1 MRIFFIVFISV
12 ISLFAEKYSSFH
24 QFPDEEGKVSFYD
37 QIKDNTS
44 AYINIFASL
53 PYHGESIACR
63 SGRQCY
69 ETKDPRQKDWYG
81 TNWMRYRVY
90 IPKNVK
96 DFSFNFGSIANT
108 TFVALYYFVPD
119 GSAVQDVDFRQYKLT
134 KTGRWEP
141 YKDFSSEDER
151 NRYFF
156 QGYKLLYVEA
166 YNSSGLIS
174 FDNIAKYNTQGGW
187 LYINLA
193 QACTVTDCWFG
204 DGREGDRSDAKPYL
218 AFTLYFKDK
227 LPNILNEFKSIK
239 FDSQKDPIENF
250 SVLHEIH
257 RTLSGSTIKNIY
269 GNHDGSYLFDLDQP
283 DFDIKNVLNANTL
296 QYDVTLEAGNAPIK
310 GISVEQNSNVTF
322 SFKIDNCLQIIRTS
336 KNSNQGEYFYSE
348 DGAHWFKDF
357 NESTHYIKYTI
368 ASSDDSGIVL
378 YPHDKLLLNIQNRII
393 DCTGQI
399 KSDVEV
405 LFSLK
410 DQNKTLKK
418 ESIVLYKKSSSSAA
432 TSSVASTAPSST
444 TRDASRDA
452 EQCEAS
458 GGIWLDT
465 FCQRPSSQSSSQ
477 VSRSSSS
484 SVSSVSSSSN
494 SSSLNQEA
502 ENCEASGGIWLDT
515 FCQRPSSQSSSQV
528 NGNSSSF
535 VSNRASSYAS
545 VSSSQDN
552 MGLLELINALADRNL
567 SINGYFAY
575 FGDVANYE
583 PLKWVYLSVT
593 TNTFAKLEGMDPQTK
608 LLKWKRLRKY
618 FKTVSFKNGHIVVG
632 KPVDNINESDREL
645 VNALA
650 DRNLSINGYFAYF
663 GDVANYEPLKW
674 VYLSVTTNTFA
685 KLEGMDPQTKLLKW
699 KRLRKYFKTVSF
711 KNGHIVVGEPVDD
724 IDEMLPKSSS
734 SSSSVSSIISSSSS
748 SASQSSETDSN
759 DEQSCV
765 ANGGEWLDT
774 FCSSSSRSYS
784 SLSSSSVSSSFSQSS
799 SNNSNT
805 AFPPAD

>member
-1 MRIFFIVFISV
+1 MRILFIVFISV
-12 ISLFAEKYSSFH
+12 ISLFAEKYTSFH

-69 ETKDPRQKDWYG
+69 ETKDPRQKNWYG
-81 TNWMRYRVY
+81 TNWMRYRIY

-119 GSAVQDVDFRQYKLT
+119 GSAVQDVDFRHYKLT

-174 FDNIAKYNTQGGW
+174 FNNIAKYNIKGGW

-193 QACTVTDCWFG
+193 QACTVTDCWYG
-204 DGREGDRSDAKPYL
+204 DGLEGERSDATPYL
-218 AFTLYFKDK
+218 SFTLYFKDK
-227 LPNILNEFKSIK
+227 LSKIINEFKNIK
-239 FDSQKDPIENF
+239 FDSQKDPVENF

-257 RTLSGSTIKNIY
+257 RTLSGTTIKNIY
-269 GNHDGSYLFDLDQP
+269 GNHDGSYLFDPDQP
-283 DFDIKNVLNANTL
+283 DFDIKNVLNADAL
-296 QYDVTLEAGNAPIK
+296 QYNVTLEAGNTPIK
-310 GISVEQNSNVTF
+310 GISVEQNNNVTL
-322 SFKIDNCLQIIRTS
+322 SFKIDDCLQITHTE
-336 KNSNQGEYFYSE
+336 KNGNRGEYFYSE
-348 DGAHWFKDF
+348 DGTHWFKDF
-357 NESTHYIKYTI
+357 NESTHYVKYTI
-368 ASSDDSGIVL
+368 ASPDDSGIVL
-378 YPHDKLLLNIQNRII
+378 YPHDKLVLNVQNRIT
-393 DCTGQI
+393 DCTDQI
-399 KSDVEV
+399 KSDVEA

-418 ESIVLYKKSSSSAA
+418 ESIVSYKRSSSSTA
-432 TSSVASTAPSST
+432 TSLATTTTNSST
-444 TRDASRDA
+444 IRDTSQDA

-465 FCQRPSSQSSSQ
+465 FCQQSSSQSS
-477 VSRSSSS
+477 RRNSS
-484 SVSSVSSSSN
+484 SVSSVSSSS
-494 SSSLNQEA
+494 SSSSSNQEA
-502 ENCEASGGIWLDT
+502 KDCEASGGIWLDT
-515 FCQRPSSQSSSQV
+515 FCQQSSSQSSRR
-528 NGNSSSF
+528 NSSS
-535 VSNRASSYAS
+535 VSS
-545 VSSSQDN
+545 VSSSSSSSSSNQDN
-552 MGLLELINALADRNL
+552 TGLFTLINALADRNL

-583 PLKWVYLSVT
+583 PFKWAYLST
-593 TNTFAKLEGMDPQTK
+593 STHTFAKLEGMDPQTK

-618 FKTVSFKNGHIVVG
+618 FKTVSFKNGYIVVG
-632 KPVDNINESDREL
+632 KPVDNIDERDREL

-663 GDVANYEPLKW
+663 GDVANYEPFKW
-674 VYLSVTTNTFA
+674 AYLSTSTHTFA

-711 KNGHIVVGEPVDD
+711 KNGYIVVGKPVDN
-724 IDEMLPKSSS
+724 IDEMLPNSSS
-734 SSSSVSSIISSSSS
+734 SFSSVSSIISSSSS
-748 SASQSSETDSN
+748 SASQSSQVNSD
-759 DEQSCV
+759 DEQNCV
-765 ANGGEWLDT
+765 ANGGEWMDT
-774 FCSSSSRSYS
+774 FCSSSSRPSS
-784 SLSSSSVSSSFSQSS
+784 SLSSSSVSSAHSQSN

-805 AFPPAD
+805 ALPPAD